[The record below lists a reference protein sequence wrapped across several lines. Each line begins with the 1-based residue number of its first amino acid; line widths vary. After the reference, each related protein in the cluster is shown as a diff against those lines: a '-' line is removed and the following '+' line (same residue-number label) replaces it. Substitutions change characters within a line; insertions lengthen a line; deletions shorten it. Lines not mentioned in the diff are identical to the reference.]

1 MRSDSFA
8 RRGSAAISVQRSRLN
23 LVCDLRSGS
32 SIMIG
37 TPGRYVRN
45 GKRHKEQKPSKKA
58 AVVCAWVS
66 GRGCR
71 DVSSLRD
78 RLASEWDGQR
88 APNRM
93 NCNKDGTIARSVKGH
108 GYYRI
113 KKQYVPE
120 PGVENCGLRRVLNCG
135 SGGRL
140 SGRLVQ
146 CDNQTGI
153 PTEARPFVPS
163 LQEKLISTSRNT
175 DRRFP
180 QNESAVYR
188 GKLPCSSSSG
198 IKPFSPGLDEI
209 TEERESGG

>member
-1 MRSDSFA
+1 
-8 RRGSAAISVQRSRLN
+8 
-23 LVCDLRSGS
+23 
-32 SIMIG
+32 
-37 TPGRYVRN
+37 
-45 GKRHKEQKPSKKA
+45 
-58 AVVCAWVS
+58 
-66 GRGCR
+66 
-71 DVSSLRD
+71 
-78 RLASEWDGQR
+78 
-88 APNRM
+88 M

-175 DRRFP
+175 DQRFP

-188 GKLPCSSSSG
+188 GKATVLL
-198 IKPFSPGLDEI
+198 IKWTTFSPGLDEI